1 MIWIFLIPI
10 ICLILAAIIKGFTTT
25 PSQSLN
31 QKFVSLGTLTGKTY
45 SQIASVVGEANARNS
60 ISNGTILC
68 QWIQPAYHIA
78 LLFDANMICLGVEN
92 ETKIDETQI
101 GL

>member
-10 ICLILAAIIKGFTTT
+10 IALILGAFIKAFTTT

-31 QKFVSLGTLTGKTY
+31 KKFVSLGNLVGKTY
-45 SQIASVVGEANARNS
+45 SQIASVVGEANSRQS
-60 ISNGTILC
+60 IGNGTILC

-78 LLFDANMICLGVEN
+78 LLFDANMICLGIES
-92 ETKIDETQI
+92 ETKIDETSI
-101 GL
+101 

>member
-10 ICLILAAIIKGFTTT
+10 IALVLAAIIKAFTTT

-45 SQIASVVGEANARNS
+45 AQIANVVGEAHSRHN
-60 ISNGTILC
+60 IGNGTILC
-68 QWIQPAYHIA
+68 QWIQPAYHIS
-78 LLFDANMICLGVEN
+78 LLFDTNMVCLGVES
-92 ETKIDETQI
+92 ETKIDEPAI
-101 GL
+101 

>member
-10 ICLILAAIIKGFTTT
+10 IAFVLSALIKGFTTT

-31 QKFVSLGTLTGKTY
+31 KKFVSLGNLRGRHY
-45 SQIASVVGEANARNS
+45 REIANVVGEANS
-60 ISNGTILC
+60 KFDIGNGTILC
-68 QWIQPAYHIA
+68 QWIQPAYHIG
-78 LLFDANMICLGVEN
+78 LLFDADMICLGVSN
-92 ETKIDETQI
+92 ETQIDETSL